1 MTSTERM
8 VEKTTTFTLSR
19 RTTEL
24 VSPRSR
30 RADLPLLQPRLHTRA
45 RSTCGRWHQHSEK
58 ENRIQRE
65 KKKTFQP
72 DLTARGVS
80 AEAQRDAVIEDRE
93 RKYDRARL
101 LNLQKEEMRW
111 QNVLEEHLKAEA
123 RDQHLADG
131 SKGSAN
137 HTSVA
142 YDTISLEY
150 FPTQQGQKQKYL
162 DDLIKYKAGVR
173 AETLQRR
180 GAGQGYNPIT
190 GEEIKPISIPSK
202 PRDPGAF
209 HLSASGAGKGD
220 E

>member
-1 MTSTERM
+1 M
-8 VEKTTTFTLSR
+8 
-19 RTTEL
+19 
-24 VSPRSR
+24 
-30 RADLPLLQPRLHTRA
+30 
-45 RSTCGRWHQHSEK
+45 
-58 ENRIQRE
+58 
-65 KKKTFQP
+65 
-72 DLTARGVS
+72 
-80 AEAQRDAVIEDRE
+80 IEDRE

-101 LNLQKEEMRW
+101 LNLQKTEMRW

-137 HTSVA
+137 RTSVA

-150 FPTQQGQKQKYL
+150 FPTQQGQQQKYL

-173 AETLQRR
+173 AETLHRR

-209 HLSASGAGKGD
+209 HCQRVEQGRVMSRINEEKHDSKPALLARFAALVSKTFRN
-220 E
+220 EPRL

>member
-1 MTSTERM
+1 M
-8 VEKTTTFTLSR
+8 K
-19 RTTEL
+19 
-24 VSPRSR
+24 
-30 RADLPLLQPRLHTRA
+30 
-45 RSTCGRWHQHSEK
+45 
-58 ENRIQRE
+58 
-65 KKKTFQP
+65 
-72 DLTARGVS
+72 
-80 AEAQRDAVIEDRE
+80 AQRDAVIEDRE

-101 LNLQKEEMRW
+101 LNLQKEEVRW

-150 FPTQQGQKQKYL
+150 YPTQQGQKQKYM

-173 AETLQRR
+173 AETLHRR

-190 GEEIKPISIPSK
+190 GEEIKAISIPSK

-209 HLSASGAGKGD
+209 HLSASGAGKDD